1 MNNFLVFEILKK
13 FKYKWFIW
21 LFYSSLDNL
30 INDNC
35 SLMFYIWK
43 IFLANILLIFK
54 IKLNQS
60 FISLC
65 SKHEI
70 LLITFFKLF
79 LLINLFLRC
88 TWIIWF
94 NGTIRT
100 IRRFRI
106 YFFLYHLI
114 FTYISTS
121 SSTTSSVK
129 TTSSSKNLKVKSLF
143 TANIYEETYGNLRY

>member
-21 LFYSSLDNL
+21 LFYSSLDNF

>member
-114 FTYISTS
+114 FTYTSTS